1 MKITFYTET
10 SERPLKTINMSPSLK
25 KGDSIELDECMFE
38 VLKTNYV
45 VMEEAEM
52 IVYVKPIGKMFV

>member
-25 KGDSIELDECMFE
+25 KGDSIEIDECMFE

-52 IVYVKPIGKMFV
+52 VVYVKPFGKMFV